1 MSLQGVQYRRKTTK
15 MLTGA
20 VRKKSLKALVTGA
33 TGFIGSHLVEALV
46 QRGFRVRCLVRP
58 TSRLAWVK
66 GLPVEIIYGDCQE
79 KDSLEPGVKDVDL
92 VFHLAGATRAID
104 AKTYFAVNAL
114 GTENLVQACLEHN
127 TRLQKFIYLS
137 SQAAAGPGRDGGKK
151 KESDLCAPVSPY
163 GMSKRRGEELAL
175 SQAHE
180 LPLLILRP
188 AAVYGPRDKAFFFLF
203 QCLAKRI
210 KPSFSGGVQNLSLCS
225 VQDLV
230 GAILLA
236 ASTRTQSGEI
246 FFLSDG
252 HDYRMEEINDIF
264 AQAMEVTAFRL
275 RLPSSV
281 LFGIAA
287 VAEYFSK
294 ISGKPALISR
304 GRAEEMIQPNWLCDI
319 TKARTL
325 LGFEPQISLPL
336 GAKLTLD
343 WYKKENWL

>member
-1 MSLQGVQYRRKTTK
+1 MTK
-15 MLTGA
+15 VLTGA
-20 VRKKSLKALVTGA
+20 VRKSSLKALVTGA

-58 TSRLAWVK
+58 TSHLAWVK

-79 KDSLEPGVKDVDL
+79 KDSLGPGVKDVDL

-104 AKTYFAVNAL
+104 AKTYYAVNAL
-114 GTENLVQACLEHN
+114 GTENLVWACLEHN

-151 KESDLCAPVSPY
+151 KESDHCAPVSPY

-175 SQAHE
+175 SQAQE
-180 LPLLILRP
+180 VPLLILRP

-210 KPSFSGGVQNLSLCS
+210 KPSISGGVQHLSLCS

-230 GAILLA
+230 DALLLA
-236 ASTRTQSGEI
+236 ASTRTQSGET

-252 HDYRMEEINDIF
+252 QDYRMEEINDIF
-264 AQAMEVTAFRL
+264 AQAMEITAFRL
-275 RLPSSV
+275 RLPPPV

-294 ISGKPALISR
+294 VSGKPALISR
-304 GRAEEMIQPNWLCDI
+304 GRVEELIQANWLCDI
-319 TKARTL
+319 TKAKTL

-336 GAKLTLD
+336 GAKLTFD

>member
-1 MSLQGVQYRRKTTK
+1 MGSLPKKILNVAARKS
-15 MLTGA
+15 
-20 VRKKSLKALVTGA
+20 SLKALVTGA
-33 TGFIGSHLVEALV
+33 TGFIGSHLVEALL
-46 QRGFRVRCLVRP
+46 QRGVRVRCLVRP
-58 TSRLAWVK
+58 TSQLKWVK
-66 GLPVEIIYGDCQE
+66 GLPVEIIYGDCRD
-79 KDSLEPGVKDVDL
+79 KDSLGPGVKDVDL
-92 VFHLAGATRAID
+92 VFHLAGATRAIE
-104 AKTYFAVNAL
+104 AKTYFEVNAL

-137 SQAAAGPGRDGGKK
+137 SQAAAGPGRNGGKK
-151 KESDLCAPVSPY
+151 KESDHCSPVSPY

-188 AAVYGPRDKAFFFLF
+188 AAVYGPRDKAFLFLF

-210 KPSFSGGVQNLSLCS
+210 KPCFSGGVQHLSLCS

-230 GAILLA
+230 GAIILA
-236 ASTRTQSGEI
+236 AETRTQSGEI

-252 HDYRMEEINDIF
+252 QDYRMEEINDVF
-264 AQAMEVTAFRL
+264 AQAMEVTAFCL
-275 RLPSSV
+275 RIPPPV

-287 VAEYFSK
+287 LGQYFSK

-304 GRAEEMIQPNWLCDI
+304 GRAEELSQPNWLCDI

-325 LGFEPQISLPL
+325 LGFEPQISLAR
-336 GAKLTLD
+336 GAKLTFD
-343 WYKKENWL
+343 WYRKENWL

>member
-1 MSLQGVQYRRKTTK
+1 LQ
-15 MLTGA
+15 
-20 VRKKSLKALVTGA
+20 ALVTGA
-33 TGFIGSHLVEALV
+33 AGFIGSHLVEALV

-58 TSRLAWVK
+58 TSHLEWIK

-79 KDSLEPGVKDVDL
+79 KDSLGPVVKDVDL

-104 AKTYFAVNAL
+104 AKTYVEVNAL

-127 TRLQKFIYLS
+127 ARLQKFIYLS
-137 SQAAAGPGRDGGKK
+137 SLAAAGPGRDGGKK
-151 KESDLCAPVSPY
+151 KESDRCEPVSPY
-163 GMSKRRGEELAL
+163 GRSKRRGEELAL
-175 SQAHE
+175 SQAHA

-188 AAVYGPRDKAFFFLF
+188 SAVYGPRDKAFFFLF

-210 KPSFSGGVQNLSLCS
+210 KPSISGGVQHLSLCS

-236 ASTRTQSGEI
+236 AETPTKNGEI

-252 HDYRMEEINDIF
+252 QDYRMEEINDIF
-264 AQAMEVTAFRL
+264 ARAMGVTAFRL
-275 RLPSSV
+275 RLPPPV

-287 VAEYFSK
+287 VAEYFAK
-294 ISGKPALISR
+294 VSGKPALISR
-304 GRAEEMIQPNWLCDI
+304 GRAEEMIQPSWLCDI

-325 LGFEPQISLPL
+325 LGFDPQISLAQ
-336 GAKLTLD
+336 GAKLTFD
-343 WYKKENWL
+343 WYKKEKWL

>member
-1 MSLQGVQYRRKTTK
+1 MQ
-15 MLTGA
+15 
-20 VRKKSLKALVTGA
+20 ALVTGA
-33 TGFIGSHLVEALV
+33 AGFIGSHLVEALL
-46 QRGFRVRCLVRP
+46 QRGVRVRCLVRP
-58 TSRLAWVK
+58 TSHLKWVE
-66 GLPVEIIYGDCQE
+66 GLPVEIIYGDCRE
-79 KDSLEPGVKDVDL
+79 KDSLGPGVKDVDL

-104 AKTYFAVNAL
+104 AKTYFEVNAL
-114 GTENLVQACLEHN
+114 GTDNLVQACLEHN

-137 SQAAAGPGRDGGKK
+137 SQAAAGPGRNGGKK
-151 KESDLCAPVSPY
+151 KESDHCSPVSPY

-188 AAVYGPRDKAFFFLF
+188 AAVYGPRDKAFLFLF
-203 QCLAKRI
+203 QCLVKRI
-210 KPSFSGGVQNLSLCS
+210 KPSISGGVEHLSLCS

-252 HDYRMEEINDIF
+252 HDYRMEEINDVL

-275 RLPSSV
+275 RLPAPV

-287 VAEYFSK
+287 VGQYFSK
-294 ISGKPALISR
+294 ISGKPVLISR
-304 GRAEEMIQPNWLCDI
+304 GRAEELIQPNWLCDI

-325 LGFEPQISLPL
+325 LGFEPQISLAR
-336 GAKLTLD
+336 GAKLTFD
-343 WYKKENWL
+343 WYRKENWL

>member
-1 MSLQGVQYRRKTTK
+1 M
-15 MLTGA
+15 
-20 VRKKSLKALVTGA
+20 KALVTGA
-33 TGFIGSHLVEALV
+33 AGFIGSHLVEALL
-46 QRGFRVRCLVRP
+46 QRGVQVRCLVRP
-58 TSRLAWVK
+58 TSHLKWVK

-79 KDSLEPGVKDVDL
+79 KDSLGPGVKDVDL
-92 VFHLAGATRAID
+92 VFHLAGVTRAIE
-104 AKTYFAVNAL
+104 AKTYFEVNAL

-127 TRLQKFIYLS
+127 SRLQKFIYLS
-137 SQAAAGPGRDGGKK
+137 SLAAAGPGRNGGKK
-151 KESDLCAPVSPY
+151 KESDHSEPVSLY
-163 GMSKRRGEELAL
+163 GRSKLQGEELAL
-175 SQAHE
+175 SRAHE

-188 AAVYGPRDKAFFFLF
+188 SAVYGPRDKAFLALF

-210 KPSFSGGVQNLSLCS
+210 KPCFSGGVRHLSLCS

-236 ASTRTQSGEI
+236 AETRTKNGEI

-252 HDYRMEEINDIF
+252 QDYRMEEINDIF

-275 RLPSSV
+275 SLPPAV
-281 LFGIAA
+281 LFGMAA

-294 ISGKPALISR
+294 VSGKPALISR
-304 GRAEEMIQPNWLCDI
+304 GRVEEMIQPNWLCDI

-325 LGFEPQISLPL
+325 LGFEPQISLAL
-336 GAKLTLD
+336 GAKLTCD

>member
-1 MSLQGVQYRRKTTK
+1 
-15 MLTGA
+15 
-20 VRKKSLKALVTGA
+20 
-33 TGFIGSHLVEALV
+33 VEALV
-46 QRGFRVRCLVRP
+46 QRGFRVRCLVRSKSHL
-58 TSRLAWVK
+58 TWVK
-66 GLPVEIIYGDCQE
+66 GLPVDIIYGDCRE
-79 KDSLEPGVKDVDL
+79 KDSLRPGVKDVDL

-104 AKTYFAVNAL
+104 ARTYFEVNAL
-114 GTENLVQACLEHN
+114 GTENLVRACLEHN
-127 TRLQKFIYLS
+127 TRIQKFIYLS
-137 SQAAAGPGRDGGKK
+137 SQAAAGPTRDGGKK
-151 KESDLCAPVSPY
+151 KESDHCAPVSPY

-188 AAVYGPRDKAFFFLF
+188 AAVYGPRDKAFLFLF

-210 KPSFSGGVQNLSLCS
+210 KPSFSGGAQRLSLCS

-252 HDYRMEEINDIF
+252 QDYRMEEISDIF
-264 AQAMEVTAFRL
+264 AQAMKVTAFRL
-275 RLPSSV
+275 PLPPPV

-287 VAEYFSK
+287 VGQYFAK
-294 ISGKPALISR
+294 VSGKPVLISR

-325 LGFEPQISLPL
+325 LGFEPQISLAR
-336 GAKLTLD
+336 GAKLTFD
-343 WYKKENWL
+343 WYRKENWL

>member
-1 MSLQGVQYRRKTTK
+1 
-15 MLTGA
+15 
-20 VRKKSLKALVTGA
+20 LKALVTGA
-33 TGFIGSHLVEALV
+33 AGFIGSHLVEALL
-46 QRGFRVRCLVRP
+46 QRGVYVRCLVRP
-58 TSRLAWVK
+58 TSHLMWLK

-79 KDSLEPGVKDVDL
+79 QDSLGPGVKDVDL
-92 VFHLAGATRAID
+92 VFHLAGATRAIE

-127 TRLQKFIYLS
+127 PRLQKFIYLS

-151 KESDLCAPVSPY
+151 TESDPCAPVSPY

-175 SQAHE
+175 SRAHE

-188 AAVYGPRDKAFFFLF
+188 SAVYGPRDKAFLFLF

-210 KPSFSGGVQNLSLCS
+210 KPSISGGVEHLSLCS

-236 ASTRTQSGEI
+236 AETRTRSGEI

-252 HDYRMEEINDIF
+252 QDYRMEEINDIV
-264 AQAMEVTAFRL
+264 AQAMGVTAFRL
-275 RLPSSV
+275 RLPSPV
-281 LFGIAA
+281 FYGIAA
-287 VAEYFSK
+287 VAEYFAHV
-294 ISGKPALISR
+294 SGKPALISR

-319 TKARTL
+319 TKARKL
-325 LGFEPQISLPL
+325 LGFEPQIPL
-336 GAKLTLD
+336 ARGAKLTFD
-343 WYKKENWL
+343 WYRKENWL